1 MINTRAQVASYY
13 KLAAG
18 MLILKKKLL
27 LPPVLEWSR
36 DNGDD

>member
-1 MINTRAQVASYY
+1 VINTRAQVASYY

-18 MLILKKKLL
+18 MLILKKAIVA
-27 LPPVLEWSR
+27 PVLEWSR